1 MSTKE
6 LREKDNT
13 TLSGLRKRVV
23 ELELENNKLRELIP
37 QVYCH
42 NCKESVCPDGIF
54 RRCGKQGMRI
64 VGTHDF
70 CSDGRPKK

>member
-37 QVYCH
+37 QV
-42 NCKESVCPDGIF
+42 
-54 RRCGKQGMRI
+54 
-64 VGTHDF
+64 
-70 CSDGRPKK
+70 